1 MSDPILSI
9 RGLRKTYGTGV
20 DALKSV
26 DLDIQRGEIFALL
39 GPNGA
44 GKTTLINIV
53 CGIVTASSGEVLVDG
68 KNWQSNFRYA
78 RERIGLVPQELTT
91 EAFEPVWN
99 TVSFSRGLY
108 GKPRNDAF
116 TEDLLKRLSLLDKR
130 KTIMMHLSGGMKRQ
144 VMIAKALSHEPALL
158 FLDEPTAGVDVELR
172 RDMWELVR
180 KLRADGTTI
189 ILTTHYIEE
198 AEEMADRVGVISKGE
213 LIAVDEKRDLMSKMG
228 RKTLDIVLAEPLK
241 AVPRRAF
248 GLESRTARRRAPA
261 PLPVRQPC
269 RTHRNRIA
277 YAAPHRPRHRLQGPV
292 DPPVEPGRDFRRAGA
307 WRQEVNTHG
316 IAAIYR
322 FEMARWKRTL
332 WQSLITPVITTA
344 LYFVVFGSALG
355 SRMTEMEGVS
365 FGAFIV
371 PGLTLLSV
379 FMQSIFNASFGIYF
393 PKFTGTIYELLSAPI
408 SSFEAV
414 LAYVGAAV
422 TKSVILALVTIATA
436 TLFVPVH
443 IDHPVAMILFLVG
456 ISAGFCLFGFAIGV
470 WAQNFEQL
478 QIIPM
483 LIITPLT
490 FLGGAFY
497 SVKALHDPFRTIT
510 LFNPIVHVIS
520 GFRWSFY
527 SIADVPVW
535 SSVLVT
541 LAIIAG
547 CMAVI
552 AWMFRTGYRLKQ

>member
-1 MSDPILSI
+1 M
-9 RGLRKTYGTGV
+9 
-20 DALKSV
+20 
-26 DLDIQRGEIFALL
+26 
-39 GPNGA
+39 NG
-44 GKTTLINIV
+44 
-53 CGIVTASSGEVLVDG
+53 
-68 KNWQSNFRYA
+68 
-78 RERIGLVPQELTT
+78 
-91 EAFEPVWN
+91 
-99 TVSFSRGLY
+99 
-108 GKPRNDAF
+108 
-116 TEDLLKRLSLLDKR
+116 
-130 KTIMMHLSGGMKRQ
+130 
-144 VMIAKALSHEPALL
+144 
-158 FLDEPTAGVDVELR
+158 
-172 RDMWELVR
+172 
-180 KLRADGTTI
+180 
-189 ILTTHYIEE
+189 
-198 AEEMADRVGVISKGE
+198 
-213 LIAVDEKRDLMSKMG
+213 
-228 RKTLDIVLAEPLK
+228 
-241 AVPRRAF
+241 
-248 GLESRTARRRAPA
+248 
-261 PLPVRQPC
+261 
-269 RTHRNRIA
+269 
-277 YAAPHRPRHRLQGPV
+277 
-292 DPPVEPGRDFRRAGA
+292 
-307 WRQEVNTHG
+307 HG

-344 LYFVVFGSALG
+344 LNFVVFGSVLG
-355 SRMTEMEGVS
+355 SRVTSMEGIS

-422 TKSVILALVTIATA
+422 TKSVILALVTLATA
-436 TLFVPVH
+436 TLFVPVEVH
-443 IDHPVAMILFLVG
+443 HPVAMVLFLVG
-456 ISAGFCLFGFAIGV
+456 ISTGFCLFGFAIGV

-483 LIITPLT
+483 LVITPLT

-497 SVKALHDPFRTIT
+497 SVKTLDEPFRTIT

-527 SIADVPVW
+527 SVADVPVW

-541 LAIIAG
+541 LAIIAV